1 MVTLRCCVK
10 ALTPSNI
17 FEALLWFIFV
27 GLATLEWFRFRAE
40 PTFTTVELESVDLPA
55 FTVCPGSRSNSS
67 MTRRLFSQYGGHLW
81 NNVNKTRYQ
90 NVTFRQMF
98 VDHSLSIGKMLGRR
112 RIKDVNSSQYQDVV
126 YRTRRGHWK
135 RTFFSSGTCYT
146 YRPRG
151 RQDNKAVPFRGPTL
165 RLHAYPEFT
174 QKMTNITHEILFH
187 GAEISY
193 NDFRFFSGK
202 DIPRAIVRSGEA
214 IQINV
219 KVNRY
224 RSPNLRRSPCNDTP
238 GYTVSGCLSLCWYR
252 RETTRLGCAMPWM
265 TINAKP
271 CVFPMK
277 HTIFVASSREKL
289 RNCRCLQSCLNDRLD
304 ITVGESPLSRRDGR
318 TFFNIQFQ
326 YLADTRITSLSYNGQ
341 QLMSNIGGYV
351 GLLLGTSIL
360 SLIVRGM
367 SAAKDL
373 YQQRQ

>member
-1 MVTLRCCVK
+1 MATLRCCVK

-27 GLATLEWFRFRAE
+27 GLATLEWFKFRAE

-55 FTVCPGSRSNSS
+55 FTVCPGTLSNRS
-67 MTRRLFSQYGGHLW
+67 MTRRAYSTYAGRLW
-81 NNVNKTRYQ
+81 NNVNRTRYQ
-90 NVTFRQMF
+90 NVTFRQMYLE
-98 VDHSLSIGKMLGRR
+98 HTLPIGKMLGRT
-112 RIKDVNSSQYQDVV
+112 IKDVNSSQHQDVV
-126 YRTRRGHWK
+126 YRTRRGHWS
-135 RTFFSSGTCYT
+135 RTFVSSGACYT
-146 YRPRG
+146 FRPRG
-151 RQDNKAVPFRGPTL
+151 RQDATSAPFIGPTI
-165 RLHAYPEFT
+165 RLHTSPEFT
-174 QKMTNITHEILFH
+174 QKVSNFTYTIRFH
-187 GAEISY
+187 GAEIPY
-193 NDFRFFSGK
+193 KDFRFFPGK
-202 DIPRAIVRSGEA
+202 DIPRAVVRSGEA

-224 RSPNLRRSPCNDTP
+224 RSPNLRRKPCNDTP
-238 GYTVSGCLSLCWYR
+238 GYTVSECLSLCWYR

-277 HTIFVASSREKL
+277 YVVTVSSNERLL
-289 RNCRCLQSCLNDRLD
+289 RNCRCLPSCLDDRLD
-304 ITVGESPLSRRDGR
+304 ITVGESPLMKRDEISYV
-318 TFFNIQFQ
+318 TIKFQ
-326 YLADTRITSLSYNGQ
+326 YLADTRITSLSYSGQ

-373 YQQRQ
+373 YLQRQ